1 MVPLKSIG
9 SVTDLY
15 YGRDPYLDA
24 WLLHFMTENDIEYYA
39 NPLENASPE
48 QMRFMVDLDEDQI
61 FAPCSDEMLKKLLF
75 SQRSRAIK
83 EEYSLLWKRMLRLI
97 QRLVHNDY
105 TKKKIITLCK
115 HKFTKAYKSPFLIPS
130 RLNKRMLTI
139 VLSQMAQHD
148 PYENRKAHFNIQAHK
163 FTTTDTFEEFINP
176 TYLSPAEGK
185 RLRELRHELNVLE
198 LKKLFCLSLCHGIWR
213 EGKKEVA
220 PQVQKGLKNFEK
232 ILAQGVAHSQEEL
245 TILYLPN
252 SSGGLIFDLLIIK
265 QLIKMGHRV
274 ILALKGGFY
283 FDYPTFWEIEESK
296 ILEKYIEH
304 GRIIKE
310 KSISKKQLLK
320 ELNQHHL
327 VIISD
332 GSRERLNLYRTSVTF
347 ARAWKESDL
356 IIAKGHGNYRRL
368 ILNSHQFT
376 RDIIAI
382 FRDEGGEVHYRFKPK
397 SVRVRKI
404 TEKEIIAKAKEIIED
419 MKKARAQGQ
428 KVMFYSAIVGSIPGE
443 TQRAIKILT
452 TFVNYLRQKLE
463 GVFIINPAEH
473 FEEGMDGDDLMY
485 MWEIVQ
491 RSGLIDVWRFQTVAD
506 IEKSFELMGE
516 KIPPIWAGKDATFS
530 TGCTQEMK
538 IALEEQKK
546 HPEMQIIGPD
556 PEKFF
561 RRREY
566 GVGKYFDAALNR

>member
-1 MVPLKSIG
+1 MIPLDTIE
-9 SVTDLY
+9 SVRDLY
-15 YGRDPYLDA
+15 YGKDPYLDA
-24 WLLHFMTENDIEYYA
+24 WLLHFMTENDIEYFA

-48 QMRFMVDLDEDQI
+48 QMRFMVDLDEDQV
-61 FAPCSDEMLKKLLF
+61 FAPCSDEMLKKLLS
-75 SQRSRAIK
+75 SQRSKEIK
-83 EEYSLLWKRMLRLI
+83 EEYRLLWKRMLRLI
-97 QRLVHNDY
+97 PRIVHNDY
-105 TKKKIITLCK
+105 SRKKIITLCK
-115 HKFTKAYKSPFLIPS
+115 HKFKKAYRSPFLIPS

-148 PYENRKAHFNIQAHK
+148 PYEKRKSYFNTMAHE
-163 FTTTDTFEEFINP
+163 FTTTETFEEFTNP
-176 TYLSPAEGK
+176 LYLSPSEGK
-185 RLRELRHELNVLE
+185 RLKNLRHELDILE
-198 LKKLFCLSLCHGIWR
+198 LKKLFCLSLCDGIWR
-213 EGKKEVA
+213 KGKKEIN
-220 PQVQKGLKNFEK
+220 PQVQRGFNGFEN
-232 ILAQGVAHSQEEL
+232 ILAQGIAQAKEEL

-252 SSGGLIFDLLIIK
+252 SSGALIFDLLIAK

-274 ILALKGGFY
+274 ILALKDGFY
-283 FDYPTFWEIEESK
+283 FDYPTFWEVEDSK

-304 GRIIKE
+304 GRIIKD
-310 KSISKKQLLK
+310 KNISKKQLLR
-320 ELNQHHL
+320 ELNQYHL

-356 IIAKGHGNYRRL
+356 IIAKGNGNYRRL
-368 ILNSHQFT
+368 ILNSHLFT

-382 FRDEGGEVHYRFKPK
+382 FRDEAGFVHYKFKEK
-397 SVRVRKI
+397 SPRVRKI
-404 TEKEIIAKAKEIIED
+404 TEKEIIAKAKEIIEE
-419 MKKARAQGQ
+419 MKRAKAQGQ

-452 TFVNYLRQKLE
+452 TFVNYLREKLE

-485 MWEIVQ
+485 MWEMVQ

-566 GVGKYFDAALNR
+566 GVGKYFDAALAR